1 MFIFFAQFAI
11 YGVGSG
17 NAPALHI
24 LGVGHLT
31 MALLFILNQ
40 NVKHSKTGHARARCH
55 RRI

>member
-31 MALLFILNQ
+31 MAFLFILNQ
-40 NVKHSKTGHARARCH
+40 NVTHSKPRHARARL

>member
-1 MFIFFAQFAI
+1 MFIFFTRFAI

-31 MALLFILNQ
+31 MAFYFILNQ
-40 NVKHSKTGHARARCH
+40 NVTLSKTGYNRARCL

>member
-1 MFIFFAQFAI
+1 MFIFFTRFAI

-31 MALLFILNQ
+31 MAFYFILNQ
-40 NVKHSKTGHARARCH
+40 NVTLSKTGHARARCLCC
-55 RRI
+55 I